1 MMRQRYSRVQ
11 EYYDLGQTYNR
22 LFTTDKTLADLAY
35 AAKMELWKKMTAVER
50 ENALRLN
57 TTVESTRLYDIRQ
70 LIAR

>member
-1 MMRQRYSRVQ
+1 MTRRRYSRVQ

-22 LFTTDKTLADLAY
+22 LFATDRVLADLAH
-35 AAKMELWKKMTAVER
+35 AAKLELWKKMTAVER

-57 TTVESTRLYDIRQ
+57 TTVESTRLYDVRQ